1 MMYNYPFFSFPTFR
15 NYNYYS
21 TSCANR
27 LSSVQP
33 KTDTHNSN
41 FKPQNMF
48 SYMPKNI
55 LEKKTNNYLTSSKQ
69 TSTNTLLNNKYID
82 KYDTNNSNLNCKT
95 SQNNLDTNNKLSN
108 NKEERD
114 EIFKIFGINLYF
126 DDILLISL
134 IFFLY
139 SEGVKDD
146 YLFISLIL
154 LLLS

>member
-15 NYNYYS
+15 NYNYYHNNKIIPNNYKSEVRPISNSSNNSGHLNFNNTSRLNVS
-21 TSCANR
+21 TSN
-27 LSSVQP
+27 
-33 KTDTHNSN
+33 KHNLLN
-41 FKPQNMF
+41 D
-48 SYMPKNI
+48 Y
-55 LEKKTNNYLTSSKQ
+55 KTNTHKSKDIYKK
-69 TSTNTLLNNKYID
+69 SIKNESNALLE
-82 KYDTNNSNLNCKT
+82 L
-95 SQNNLDTNNKLSN
+95 
-108 NKEERD
+108 
-114 EIFKIFGINLYF
+114 FGIKLYF

>member
-15 NYNYYS
+15 SYSYY
-21 TSCANR
+21 
-27 LSSVQP
+27 P
-33 KTDTHNSN
+33 
-41 FKPQNMF
+41 
-48 SYMPKNI
+48 
-55 LEKKTNNYLTSSKQ
+55 
-69 TSTNTLLNNKYID
+69 NNKFIP
-82 KYDTNNSNLNCKT
+82 KASKNEVTPIS
-95 SQNNLDTNNKLSN
+95 SNKLSN
-108 NKEERD
+108 SRPLGFSSMSHSNISKANNHKTIDNSKNEVKKSKEIHKKTIKNESNALF
-114 EIFKIFGINLYF
+114 EVFGIKLYF

>member
-15 NYNYYS
+15 NYNYYPNKKFIPKAS
-21 TSCANR
+21 KDEVTHI
-27 LSSVQP
+27 LS
-33 KTDTHNSN
+33 
-41 FKPQNMF
+41 
-48 SYMPKNI
+48 
-55 LEKKTNNYLTSSKQ
+55 
-69 TSTNTLLNNKYID
+69 NTLSNSSPLTFNNRFP
-82 KYDTNNSNLNCKT
+82 SNASTLGKHKP
-95 SQNNLDTNNKLSN
+95 LDDSKPKVKK
-108 NKEERD
+108 NKEIYKKSTKNESNALF
-114 EIFKIFGINLYF
+114 EVFGIKLYF

>member
-15 NYNYYS
+15 NYNYY
-21 TSCANR
+21 
-27 LSSVQP
+27 
-33 KTDTHNSN
+33 H
-41 FKPQNMF
+41 
-48 SYMPKNI
+48 
-55 LEKKTNNYLTSSKQ
+55 
-69 TSTNTLLNNKYID
+69 NNKFIPNAS
-82 KYDTNNSNLNCKT
+82 KKEVSTIS
-95 SQNNLDTNNKLSN
+95 SNKLSN
-108 NKEERD
+108 PKPLKFNNISPSNISKPNNPQFLD
-114 EIFKIFGINLYF
+114 ELKPKVKKCKKIYKNNLKNESNALFEIFGIKLYF

>member
-15 NYNYYS
+15 NYNYY
-21 TSCANR
+21 
-27 LSSVQP
+27 P
-33 KTDTHNSN
+33 
-41 FKPQNMF
+41 
-48 SYMPKNI
+48 
-55 LEKKTNNYLTSSKQ
+55 
-69 TSTNTLLNNKYID
+69 NNKFVSRTSPKEATHIPSNISNGAKLPNVNNVPRPNVKKLERQKSLNISNRD
-82 KYDTNNSNLNCKT
+82 KKNNGKFHKRSIKNESNALF
-95 SQNNLDTNNKLSN
+95 
-108 NKEERD
+108 EV
-114 EIFKIFGINLYF
+114 FGIKLYF

>member
-15 NYNYYS
+15 NYNYYPNNKIIPNNYKSEVRPISNSSNNLGHLNFNNTSRLNVS
-21 TSCANR
+21 TSN
-27 LSSVQP
+27 
-33 KTDTHNSN
+33 KH
-41 FKPQNMF
+41 
-48 SYMPKNI
+48 NI
-55 LEKKTNNYLTSSKQ
+55 LNDYKTNTHKSKDVYKK
-69 TSTNTLLNNKYID
+69 SIKNESNALLE
-82 KYDTNNSNLNCKT
+82 L
-95 SQNNLDTNNKLSN
+95 
-108 NKEERD
+108 
-114 EIFKIFGINLYF
+114 FGIKLYF

>member
-15 NYNYYS
+15 NYNYYPANYASRSPS
-21 TSCANR
+21 T
-27 LSSVQP
+27 LP
-33 KTDTHNSN
+33 KVNINNSN
-41 FKPQNMF
+41 FKSKNRQSASNYKSNVQN
-48 SYMPKNI
+48 SDCEI
-55 LEKKTNNYLTSSKQ
+55 
-69 TSTNTLLNNKYID
+69 
-82 KYDTNNSNLNCKT
+82 
-95 SQNNLDTNNKLSN
+95 SQNSLNTGNKFSN
-108 NKEERD
+108 SKKEHD
-114 EIFKIFGINLYF
+114 ELFEIFGIKLYF